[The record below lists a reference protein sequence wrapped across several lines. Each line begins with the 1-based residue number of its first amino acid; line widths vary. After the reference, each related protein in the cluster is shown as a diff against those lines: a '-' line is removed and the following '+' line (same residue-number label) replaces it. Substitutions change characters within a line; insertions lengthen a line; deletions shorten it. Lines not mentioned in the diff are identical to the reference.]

1 MKKLKQ
7 HLFVY
12 IALLIIVVGIMVWL
26 RPKNHSTYHPRSFE
40 EIENS
45 GVLRIVTD
53 YTPLSYYLQGD
64 SLSGFDY
71 ELARMI
77 GERSGLAIEITP
89 EVNLSKSIDGLEEGR
104 YDIIARQLPVTSEI
118 KEELAFTVPI
128 QLNRQVLVQRKE
140 EGEGKEL
147 IRNQLDL
154 AGKTLYIVSD
164 APTRLRINNL
174 AREIG
179 DTIYIHE
186 EETYGAE
193 QLIMMVATGEIEFAV
208 CDKAI
213 AQQMSKDYPQL
224 DCNTDISFTQFQ
236 SWALRKNDSILLD
249 SMNKW
254 ITDIQKEDRYKKLY
268 DSYF

>member
-1 MKKLKQ
+1 MKVKR
-7 HLFVY
+7 HLY
-12 IALLIIVVGIMVWL
+12 IYIGLLVVVVGIMAWL
-26 RPKNHSTYHPRSFE
+26 RPKSEYHPRSFE
-40 EIENS
+40 EIKAD

-64 SLSGFDY
+64 SLTGFDY
-71 ELARMI
+71 ELARMV
-77 GERSGLAIEITP
+77 GQRSGLAIEITP
-89 EVNLSKSIDGLEEGR
+89 EVNLSKSIEGLERGQ

-128 QLNRQVLVQRKE
+128 QLNRQVLVQRKDNPSH
-140 EGEGKEL
+140 KKL

-154 AGKTLYIVSD
+154 ARETLYIVSD

-179 DTIYIHE
+179 DTIYIQE

-193 QLIMMVATGEIEFAV
+193 QLIMMVATGEIDFAV

-249 SMNKW
+249 SLNKW
-254 ITDIQKEDRYKKLY
+254 ITDIQQEDRYKKLY

>member
-1 MKKLKQ
+1 MKVKR
-7 HLFVY
+7 HLY
-12 IALLIIVVGIMVWL
+12 IYIGLLVVVVGIMAWL
-26 RPKNHSTYHPRSFE
+26 RPKSEYHPRSFE
-40 EIENS
+40 EIEAD

-64 SLSGFDY
+64 SLTGFDY
-71 ELARMI
+71 ELARMV
-77 GERSGLAIEITP
+77 GQRSGLAIEITP
-89 EVNLSKSIDGLEEGR
+89 EVNLSKSIEGLERGQ

-128 QLNRQVLVQRKE
+128 QLNRQVLVQRKDNPSH
-140 EGEGKEL
+140 KKL

-154 AGKTLYIVSD
+154 ARETLYIVSD

-179 DTIYIHE
+179 DTIYIQE

-249 SMNKW
+249 SLNKW
-254 ITDIQKEDRYKKLY
+254 ITDIQQEDRYKKLY

>member
-1 MKKLKQ
+1 MKFKH
-7 HLFVY
+7 HLFIY
-12 IALLIIVVGIMVWL
+12 IVLLIIVLGIMVWL
-26 RPKNHSTYHPRSFE
+26 RPKATEFHPRSYE
-40 EIENS
+40 EIKAD

-53 YTPLSYYLQGD
+53 YTPLSYYLDGD

-77 GERSGLAIEITP
+77 GQRSGLAIEITP
-89 EVNLSKSIDGLEEGR
+89 EVTLSKSIDGLEKGQ

-128 QLNRQVLVQRKE
+128 QLNKQVLVQRKKNE
-140 EGEGKEL
+140 TGEKP

-179 DTIYIHE
+179 DTIYIQE
-186 EETYGAE
+186 EKTYGAE

-208 CDKAI
+208 CDQAI
-213 AQQMSKDYPQL
+213 ARQMSKDYPQI
-224 DCNTDISFTQFQ
+224 DCDTDISFTQFQ
-236 SWALRKNDSILLD
+236 SWALRKNDSTLLD
-249 SMNKW
+249 SLNKW
-254 ITDIQKEDRYKKLY
+254 ITDIQQEDKYKKLH

>member
-1 MKKLKQ
+1 MKVKR
-7 HLFVY
+7 HLY
-12 IALLIIVVGIMVWL
+12 IYIGLLVVVVGIMAWL
-26 RPKNHSTYHPRSFE
+26 RPKSEYHPRSFE
-40 EIENS
+40 EIKAD

-64 SLSGFDY
+64 SLTGFDY
-71 ELARMI
+71 ELARMV
-77 GERSGLAIEITP
+77 GQRSGLAIEITP
-89 EVNLSKSIDGLEEGR
+89 EVNLSKSIEGLERGQ

-128 QLNRQVLVQRKE
+128 QLNRQVLVQRKDNPSH
-140 EGEGKEL
+140 KKL

-154 AGKTLYIVSD
+154 ARETLYIVSD

-179 DTIYIHE
+179 DTIYIQE

-249 SMNKW
+249 SLK
-254 ITDIQKEDRYKKLY
+254 IRSPEIQPIVIYTTLFG
-268 DSYF
+268 SYF

>member
-1 MKKLKQ
+1 MKVKR
-7 HLFVY
+7 HLY
-12 IALLIIVVGIMVWL
+12 IYIGLLVVVVGIMAWL
-26 RPKNHSTYHPRSFE
+26 RPKSEYHPRSFE
-40 EIENS
+40 EIEAD

-64 SLSGFDY
+64 SLTGFDY
-71 ELARMI
+71 ELARMV
-77 GERSGLAIEITP
+77 GQRSGLAIEITP
-89 EVNLSKSIDGLEEGR
+89 EVNLSKSIEGLERGQ

-128 QLNRQVLVQRKE
+128 QLNRQVLVQRKDNPSH
-140 EGEGKEL
+140 KKL

-154 AGKTLYIVSD
+154 ARETLYIVSD

-179 DTIYIHE
+179 DTIYIQE

-193 QLIMMVATGEIEFAV
+193 HLIMMVATGEIEFAV

-249 SMNKW
+249 SLNKW
-254 ITDIQKEDRYKKLY
+254 ITDIQQEDRYKKLY

>member
-1 MKKLKQ
+1 MKVKR
-7 HLFVY
+7 HLY
-12 IALLIIVVGIMVWL
+12 IYIGLLVVVVGIMAWL
-26 RPKNHSTYHPRSFE
+26 RPKSEYHPRSFE
-40 EIENS
+40 EIEAD

-64 SLSGFDY
+64 SLTGFDY
-71 ELARMI
+71 ELARMV
-77 GERSGLAIEITP
+77 GQRSGLAIEITP
-89 EVNLSKSIDGLEEGR
+89 EVNLSKSIEGLERGQ

-128 QLNRQVLVQRKE
+128 QLNRQVLVQRKDNPSH
-140 EGEGKEL
+140 KKL
-147 IRNQLDL
+147 IRYQLDL
-154 AGKTLYIVSD
+154 ARETLYIVCD

-179 DTIYIHE
+179 DTIYIQE

-249 SMNKW
+249 SLNKW
-254 ITDIQKEDRYKKLY
+254 ITDTQQEDRYKKLY

>member
-1 MKKLKQ
+1 MFYKNQSKMLLK
-7 HLFVY
+7 
-12 IALLIIVVGIMVWL
+12 
-26 RPKNHSTYHPRSFE
+26 
-40 EIENS
+40 
-45 GVLRIVTD
+45 
-53 YTPLSYYLQGD
+53 
-64 SLSGFDY
+64 
-71 ELARMI
+71 
-77 GERSGLAIEITP
+77 
-89 EVNLSKSIDGLEEGR
+89 
-104 YDIIARQLPVTSEI
+104 
-118 KEELAFTVPI
+118 
-128 QLNRQVLVQRKE
+128 
-140 EGEGKEL
+140 L

-179 DTIYIHE
+179 DTIYIQE

-193 QLIMMVATGEIEFAV
+193 QLIMMVATGEIDFAV

-249 SMNKW
+249 SLNKW
-254 ITDIQKEDRYKKLY
+254 ITDIQQEDRYKKLY

>member
-1 MKKLKQ
+1 MKVKR
-7 HLFVY
+7 HLY
-12 IALLIIVVGIMVWL
+12 IYIGLLVVVVGIMAWL
-26 RPKNHSTYHPRSFE
+26 RPKSEYHPRSFE
-40 EIENS
+40 EIEAD

-64 SLSGFDY
+64 SLTGFDY
-71 ELARMI
+71 ELARMV
-77 GERSGLAIEITP
+77 GQRSGLAIEITP
-89 EVNLSKSIDGLEEGR
+89 EVNLSKSIEGLERGQ
-104 YDIIARQLPVTSEI
+104 YDIIAGLLPVTSEI

-128 QLNRQVLVQRKE
+128 QLNRQVLVQRKDNPSH
-140 EGEGKEL
+140 KKL

-154 AGKTLYIVSD
+154 ARETLYIVSD

-179 DTIYIHE
+179 DTIYIQE

-249 SMNKW
+249 SLNKW
-254 ITDIQKEDRYKKLY
+254 ITDTQQEDRYKKLY

>member
-1 MKKLKQ
+1 MKVKR
-7 HLFVY
+7 HLY
-12 IALLIIVVGIMVWL
+12 IYIGLLVVVVGIMAWL
-26 RPKNHSTYHPRSFE
+26 RPKSAYHPRSFE
-40 EIENS
+40 EIEAD

-64 SLSGFDY
+64 SLTGFDY
-71 ELARMI
+71 ELARMV
-77 GERSGLAIEITP
+77 GQRSGLAIEITP
-89 EVNLSKSIDGLEEGR
+89 EVNLSKSIEGLERGQ

-128 QLNRQVLVQRKE
+128 QLNRQVLVQRKDNPSH
-140 EGEGKEL
+140 KKL

-154 AGKTLYIVSD
+154 ARETLYIVSD

-179 DTIYIHE
+179 DTIYIQE

-249 SMNKW
+249 SLNKW
-254 ITDIQKEDRYKKLY
+254 ITDIQQEDRYKKLY

>member
-1 MKKLKQ
+1 MKLKH
-7 HLFVY
+7 HLYIY
-12 IALLIIVVGIMVWL
+12 IALLVIVVGVMAWL
-26 RPKNHSTYHPRSFE
+26 RTKSSGYHPRSFE
-40 EIENS
+40 EIRTD

-71 ELARMI
+71 ELARMV

-89 EVNLSKSIDGLEEGR
+89 EVNLSKSIEGLESGQ
-104 YDIIARQLPVTSEI
+104 YDIIARQLPITSEI
-118 KEELAFTVPI
+118 KEELDFTVPL
-128 QLNRQVLVQRKE
+128 QLNKQVLVQRKPAE
-140 EGEGKEL
+140 EGKKL

-179 DTIYIHE
+179 DTIYIQE
-186 EETYGAE
+186 EKTYGAE

-236 SWALRKNDSILLD
+236 SWALRKNDSTLLD
-249 SMNKW
+249 SLNKW
-254 ITDIQKEDRYKKLY
+254 ITDIQQEDRYKKLY

>member
-1 MKKLKQ
+1 MKVKR
-7 HLFVY
+7 HLY
-12 IALLIIVVGIMVWL
+12 IYIGLLVVVVGIMAWL
-26 RPKNHSTYHPRSFE
+26 RPKSEYHPRSFE
-40 EIENS
+40 EIKAD

-64 SLSGFDY
+64 SLTGFDY
-71 ELARMI
+71 ELARMV
-77 GERSGLAIEITP
+77 GQRSGLAIEITP
-89 EVNLSKSIDGLEEGR
+89 EVNLSKSIEGLERGQ

-128 QLNRQVLVQRKE
+128 QLNKQVLVQRKDNPSH
-140 EGEGKEL
+140 KKL

-154 AGKTLYIVSD
+154 ARETLYIVSD

-179 DTIYIHE
+179 DTIYIQE

-193 QLIMMVATGEIEFAV
+193 QLIMMVATGEIDFAV

-249 SMNKW
+249 SLNKW
-254 ITDIQKEDRYKKLY
+254 ITDIQQEDRYKKLY